1 MVTGFPFHEEESG
14 SVRTRTF
21 SGDTHL
27 DELVWHRDDEDRIIR
42 VIESDGWYFQSD
54 DELPVEMR
62 PGDVFSVPRHQW
74 HRVIRRGSSNLV
86 VEIRS
91 P

>member
-1 MVTGFPFHEEESG
+1 MTGFPFHEEESG

-21 SGDTHL
+21 SGDTRL
-27 DELVWHRDDEDRIIR
+27 DELVWHRDDEDRT
-42 VIESDGWYFQSD
+42 VKVLESDGWYFQQD
-54 DELPVEMR
+54 DELPVEMK
-62 PGDVFSVPRHQW
+62 PGDVFFVPQRRW
-74 HRVIRRGSSNLV
+74 HRVIRRGNSKLV